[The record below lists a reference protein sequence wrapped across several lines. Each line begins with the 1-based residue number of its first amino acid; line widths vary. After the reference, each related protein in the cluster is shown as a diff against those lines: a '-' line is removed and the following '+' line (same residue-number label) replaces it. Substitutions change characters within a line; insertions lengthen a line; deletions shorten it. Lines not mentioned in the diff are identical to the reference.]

1 MCDCPKRTHLSY
13 PDVEHL
19 EVFWREVNK
28 MTWEIV
34 GVRERESSSSITL
47 RSVVEK
53 LKKGTNILWRKL
65 ERDEELRFDLLG
77 LRPQISM

>member
-1 MCDCPKRTHLSY
+1 M
-13 PDVEHL
+13 
-19 EVFWREVNK
+19 
-28 MTWEIV
+28 

-77 LRPQISM
+77 LRSQIST

>member
-1 MCDCPKRTHLSY
+1 MCDCPKQTHLSY

-53 LKKGTNILWRKL
+53 LKKETYILWRKL
-65 ERDEELRFDLLG
+65 ERDEELSFDVLD
-77 LRPQISM
+77 LRS